1 MTKSHLMRMVILDA
15 KRLQYC
21 E

>member
-15 KRLQYC
+15 KRL
-21 E
+21 